1 MANPQLEDGHTRIA
15 NELLE
20 QLMKRHLSPNQ
31 WRVLLCIIRKT
42 YGFQKKVDYIANKQ
56 IVDGTKLCKAVVSR
70 ALHTLQGMNVITRTG
85 KLIGFQKDWEQW
97 KLAGWST
104 SLPSQAPR
112 QHPPGWKDRSRESH
126 KVSAWQA
133 KVFHRDNLTCRVCDR
148 NLDELMPQNLDLHA
162 HHILDWASH
171 PELRYDTNNGLTI
184 CDECHYVYH
193 YADQNNTY
201 KYLSLIE
208 YLRKLAGQSTLD
220 TKLAELQTKFDNQ
233 KLAIQSKK
241 VSRIVN
247 KSCQYRQQK
256 LAESSTKLAEL
267 STEKVS
273 NIVNSVDDIVNKHE
287 KEKRKCTKK
296 KEKDQ
301 KKLYKRKYGQ
311 FQNVLLTADEYQKL
325 KDRFNH
331 HVSEVIEELS
341 LGIES
346 KGYKYNSHYAAILNW
361 QRRANAKA
369 GSKGRELPKTYTP
382 EPEYP
387 D

>member
-42 YGFQKKVDYIANKQ
+42 YGFQKKIDYIANFQ
-56 IVDGTKLCKAVVSR
+56 IVEATGLCKAVVSR
-70 ALHTLQGMNVITRTG
+70 CIKELHQAGFITRQG
-85 KLIGFQKDWEQW
+85 KHIGFQKNWEEWQ
-97 KLAGWST
+97 KLSISST
-104 SLPSQAPR
+104 
-112 QHPPGWKDRSRESH
+112 E
-126 KVSAWQA
+126 
-133 KVFHRDNLTCRVCDR
+133 
-148 NLDELMPQNLDLHA
+148 
-162 HHILDWASH
+162 
-171 PELRYDTNNGLTI
+171 
-184 CDECHYVYH
+184 
-193 YADQNNTY
+193 
-201 KYLSLIE
+201 
-208 YLRKLAGQSTLD
+208 
-220 TKLAELQTKFDNQ
+220 
-233 KLAIQSKK
+233 KLAISST
-241 VSRIVN
+241 VLPI
-247 KSCQYRQQK
+247 
-256 LAESSTKLAEL
+256 SSTK
-267 STEKVS
+267 
-273 NIVNSVDDIVNKHE
+273 VDGCDV
-287 KEKRKCTKK
+287 TQKK
-296 KEKDQ
+296 KETIQ